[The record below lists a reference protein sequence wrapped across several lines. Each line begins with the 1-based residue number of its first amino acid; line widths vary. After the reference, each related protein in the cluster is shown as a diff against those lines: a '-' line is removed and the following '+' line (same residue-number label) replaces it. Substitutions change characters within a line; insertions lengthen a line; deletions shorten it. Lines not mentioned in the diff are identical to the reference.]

1 MGIKDAK
8 NEFILNTATE
18 LFMTRNISDVTI
30 KDIADEA
37 GVGEATIYRYFK
49 TKNNIVLA
57 CAINLGK
64 NVYKDYF
71 DMSKGKTGYDK
82 LEIFYKSYLN
92 LFKKSPSHF
101 YFVREFDAYMVA
113 RGEVSLVDDEK
124 GLVDQF
130 KNVFIEAYELG
141 LADGSVKEVKNVEV
155 FYFATTH
162 ALLELCKK
170 LSMKKGVLEQDKTL
184 KKTSE
189 IKCLINVI
197 LSSLQK

>member
-1 MGIKDAK
+1 MGIKDVK
-8 NEFILNTATE
+8 LEFILNTATE

-37 GVGEATIYRYFK
+37 GVGEATVYRYFK
-49 TKNNIVLA
+49 TKNNIVIA
-57 CAINLGK
+57 AAINLGK

-71 DMSKGKTGYDK
+71 DISKGKTGFEK

-101 YFVREFDAYMVA
+101 YFVREFDAYMVS
-113 RGEVSLVDDEK
+113 RGEISLVDYEK

-130 KNVFIEAYELG
+130 KNVFIEAYETG
-141 LADGSVKEVKNVEV
+141 LKDGSVKEVKNVEV

-197 LSSLQK
+197 LSSIQA

>member
-1 MGIKDAK
+1 MGIKDVK
-8 NEFILNTATE
+8 FEFILNTATE

-30 KDIADEA
+30 KDIADAA
-37 GVGEATIYRYFK
+37 GVGEATVYRYFK
-49 TKNNIVLA
+49 TKNNIVVA

-64 NVYKDYF
+64 SVYKDYF

-82 LEIFYKSYLN
+82 LEMFYKSYLN

-101 YFVREFDAYMVA
+101 YFVREFDAYMIA
-113 RGEVSLVDDEK
+113 HSDVSLVDYEK

-130 KNVFIEAYELG
+130 ANVFIEAYEAG
-141 LADGSVKEVKNVEV
+141 LADGSVKEVKNVEI

>member
-1 MGIKDAK
+1 MGIKDIK
-8 NEFILNTATE
+8 LEFILNTATE

-30 KDIADEA
+30 KDIADAA
-37 GVGEATIYRYFK
+37 GVGEATVYRYFK
-49 TKNNIVLA
+49 TKNNIVVA
-57 CAINLGK
+57 AAINLGK
-64 NVYKDYF
+64 SVYKDYF
-71 DMSKGKTGYDK
+71 DMSKGKTGYEK

-92 LFKKSPSHF
+92 LFKKSPGHF
-101 YFVREFDAYMVA
+101 YFVREFDAYMVSH
-113 RGEVSLVDDEK
+113 GEISLVDYEK

-130 KNVFIEAYELG
+130 ANVFIEAYESG
-141 LADGSVKEVKNVEV
+141 LKDGSVKEVKNVEV

-162 ALLELCKK
+162 ALLEVCKK

-197 LSSLQK
+197 LSSLQA